1 MPNSAD
7 ALRRWLGLLF
17 LALAFGL
24 LIWGHLVLR
33 TKLESDFVL
42 FTIYWGA
49 CFVFV
54 FAAIITALL
63 DIRATRRRAR
73 EEQKNLLQRTMDDV
87 ERDSRE
93 HESESNGHDAQK

>member
-24 LIWGHLVLR
+24 LIWGHTVLR
-33 TKLESDFVL
+33 AKLETDPRLFV
-42 FTIYWGA
+42 IYWGA

-54 FAAIITALL
+54 FAAIVTALL

-73 EEQKNLLQRTMDDV
+73 EEQQHLMERTIDEIDR
-87 ERDSRE
+87 ERRE
-93 HESESNGHDAQK
+93 HEANYDDGDRPK

>member
-24 LIWGHLVLR
+24 LIWGHTVLEK
-33 TKLESDFVL
+33 KLENDIVL
-42 FTIYWGA
+42 FTFYWGA

-54 FAAIITALL
+54 FAAILTALL
-63 DIRATRRRAR
+63 DIRATRKRAR
-73 EEQKNLLQRTMDDV
+73 QEQDELLHRTMGEVD
-87 ERDSRE
+87 RDS
-93 HESESNGHDAQK
+93 HDHESNGHDAPK